1 MADSA
6 FADNDNGNGVAG
18 EDEQDRQER
27 SRERNREHAKKTR
40 LRKKVLIEGMKDRLL
55 DLQNEVCLR
64 RLIFCGSLAN
74 AIVADIAVVGFIDP
88 RILFHTFL
96 VFPHAHVTL
105 THPLQHHHSSPEHEI
120 EASVRGK
127 VYC

>member
-1 MADSA
+1 MADLA
-6 FADNDNGNGVAG
+6 FADTDNGNGATA

-64 RLIFCGSLAN
+64 ILIFRGYLPLSLW
-74 AIVADIAVVGFIDP
+74 
-88 RILFHTFL
+88 RI
-96 VFPHAHVTL
+96 
-105 THPLQHHHSSPEHEI
+105 
-120 EASVRGK
+120 
-127 VYC
+127 

>member
-6 FADNDNGNGVAG
+6 FADNDNRNGVAG

-64 RLIFCGSLAN
+64 RLIFCGSWL
-74 AIVADIAVVGFIDP
+74 ISLWQI
-88 RILFHTFL
+88 
-96 VFPHAHVTL
+96 
-105 THPLQHHHSSPEHEI
+105 
-120 EASVRGK
+120 
-127 VYC
+127 